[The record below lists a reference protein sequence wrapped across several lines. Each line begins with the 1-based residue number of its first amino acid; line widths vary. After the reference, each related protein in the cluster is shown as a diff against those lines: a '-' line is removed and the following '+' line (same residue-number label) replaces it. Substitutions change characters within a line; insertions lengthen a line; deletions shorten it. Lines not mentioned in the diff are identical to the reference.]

1 MEHIAEIEV
10 SGSERHAIRRKRP
23 RLSPTAQKIVD
34 GAVAVRETV
43 PGEEDIAYLHA
54 VLTQVSLPRR
64 KMVERFFE
72 RRSGNAS
79 LRIDAGVIDNGSKFE
94 EQPLPYGPMPRYM
107 LAWFNTFAL
116 RNKTQEIPLGHSANE
131 FMERIGY
138 TVSGGKRGTYT
149 TFRSQAKALAA
160 CRLVL
165 TIGDLGAPK
174 THFKGDIVEEFE
186 AWLDLDGRQRA
197 IWPGR
202 IVLSDKYYQSLNG
215 SAVPLNHAALKA
227 LRGSALALDI
237 YAWLAHRLHR
247 ISNHQGNMVTWASL
261 KEQFGDEYGNDRN
274 GRANFKREFMRVL
287 KLVKTLYP
295 GAQVHECIHQ
305 GGHSLGLTLLS
316 SPPPIAKS

>member
-1 MEHIAEIEV
+1 MKHVQNIEFMGESLQRV
-10 SGSERHAIRRKRP
+10 GRQRP
-23 RLSPTAQKIVD
+23 KLSPAAQKIAD
-34 GAVAVRETV
+34 GAVAVRETM

-54 VLTQVSLPRR
+54 VLTQVSLPRSKTVAR
-64 KMVERFFE
+64 VFE

-79 LRIDAGVIDNGSKFE
+79 LRIDAGVIDTGSKFE
-94 EQPLPYGPMPRYM
+94 EQPLPYGAMPRYM
-107 LAWFNTFAL
+107 LAWFNTFAI
-116 RNKTQEIPLGHSANE
+116 RNKTQEIPLGNSANE

-149 TFRSQAKALAA
+149 TFRNQAKALAA

-186 AWLDLDGRQRA
+186 AWLDLEGRQRA

-202 IVLSDKYYQSLNG
+202 IVLSDKYYQSLSG

-247 ISNHQGNMVTWASL
+247 ISSHQGNTVTWASL
-261 KEQFGDEYGNDRN
+261 KEQFGDEYKDDAD
-274 GRANFKREFMRVL
+274 GRANFKREFLRVL
-287 KLVKTLYP
+287 KTVKMLYP
-295 GAQVHECIHQ
+295 GAQVHECFDQRKVSH
-305 GGHSLGLTLLS
+305 GLTLLT
-316 SPPPIAKS
+316 SPPPIVKA